1 MSTSIDLL
9 DTNEKNIIVIGCGQ
23 IGSRYIQ
30 GLAGMNIKTQI
41 HIVDKSNQ
49 AIDLC
54 KKRLEEIKE
63 NKNQLRYFNSF
74 PQNVKE
80 YNTAI
85 IATTSSGRYN
95 IIKELNKCY
104 KIDSWIVE
112 KVLAQSTQEI
122 INICAEIGLN
132 KNAFVNT
139 PMRIMEDYKKVKKE
153 IFKFN
158 SRDVHSIDIEGGGWG
173 MACNSIHYIDLISWW
188 METNVSYIDSNE
200 IESWKESKR
209 KGFIEAFG
217 KLKIYFCN
225 GVKLNLNCSEEFS
238 ELKIIIK
245 TTNGNWIIN
254 EESGIMISP
263 KDKEINVK
271 LEFQS
276 SMTGPLIE
284 KLISKRKCDLPHII
298 ESSVNQIKMIESFI
312 TSFNNIYG
320 KHNEYINIT

>member
-1 MSTSIDLL
+1 MNTSINSL
-9 DTNEKNIIVIGCGQ
+9 DTNEKKILVVGCGQ

-41 HIVDKSNQ
+41 YIIDKSNQ

-63 NKNQLRYFNSF
+63 NKNELMYFNSF

-80 YNTAI
+80 FNTAI

-95 IIKELNKCY
+95 IIKELNDLY

-122 INICAEIGLN
+122 INICTEIGLN

-139 PMRIMEDYKKVKKE
+139 PRRVMEDYKEVKKGF
-153 IFKFN
+153 FKLN
-158 SRDVHSIDIEGGGWG
+158 SKDINSIDITGGDWG
-173 MACNSIHYIDLISWW
+173 LACNSIHFIDLISWW
-188 METNVSYIDSNE
+188 METNISNIDSTK
-200 IESWKESKR
+200 IEYWKESKR

-225 GVKLNLNCSEEFS
+225 GVELNINCSEEFS

-245 TTNGNWIIN
+245 TNNGDWILNEKTGTMIGPKGEKIN
-254 EESGIMISP
+254 IQ
-263 KDKEINVK
+263 
-271 LEFQS
+271 LELQS
-276 SMTGPLIE
+276 SITGPLVE

-298 ESSVNQIKMIESFI
+298 ESSVNQIKMIESFLA
-312 TSFNNIYG
+312 SFNNIYE
-320 KHNEYINIT
+320 KYNEFINIT